1 VSRLIGAGGCMPL
14 MRALEQAVMPKIAT
28 ANSNKMPKTLVFT

>member
-1 VSRLIGAGGCMPL
+1 MPL

-28 ANSNKMPKTLVFT
+28 ANSKQNAWNAGRAAA